1 MVFGDGKSTAFRA
14 VIIML
19 NRSIRMDISCEQHS
33 SKFENRVHV
42 IPAWT
47 VHFGSRSARDT
58 IWPPD
63 QITKWL
69 YTNNTYPQ
77 NGWVKSNDAI
87 AFSSL
92 PWLHHCDRQ
101 HGGQVSHV
109 VYALVISRFLCRFCE
124 FFLLILVS
132 FYSFT
137 CRLSVFSL
145 SSLTAML
152 HIGKFVI

>member
-1 MVFGDGKSTAFRA
+1 MSLK
-14 VIIML
+14 
-19 NRSIRMDISCEQHS
+19 
-33 SKFENRVHV
+33 VH
-42 IPAWT
+42 
-47 VHFGSRSARDT
+47 
-58 IWPPD
+58 
-63 QITKWL
+63 
-69 YTNNTYPQ
+69 
-77 NGWVKSNDAI
+77 
-87 AFSSL
+87 
-92 PWLHHCDRQ
+92 

-109 VYALVISRFLCRFCE
+109 VYALVISRFLSRFCE